1 MKLNLNLII
10 ILVSIIALPSTLAGG
25 NDLQLLRQGNRL
37 FEEGSYLEAEAKY
50 RAAIELNENIYRA
63 WHNLG
68 NALYHQ
74 GRLEEA
80 AEIYDRLL
88 AKAPSEQARAAG
100 WHNLGNS
107 LLGNGQIA
115 ESIEAYKQ
123 ALRLMPDDEDTRY
136 NLAYA
141 LNLLEEMPP
150 DASGDDQDEGDGDD
164 DGEEQQQDQQQED
177 GDDESEQDSDASQDQ
192 AEQDQEDQLAE
203 RPEQITPQDAERI
216 LDALRQ
222 QEQKVQEDINR
233 ESETTQPASP
243 RRQW

>member
-1 MKLNLNLII
+1 MKLNLI
-10 ILVSIIALPSTLAGG
+10 ILLVTLITLPSTVGAG

-50 RAAIELNENIYRA
+50 REALELDETNYRA

-80 AEIYDRLL
+80 ADIYNRLL
-88 AKAPSEQARAAG
+88 GKAPSDQARAAG

-107 LLGNGQIA
+107 LLGNGQVA

-123 ALRLMPDDEDTRY
+123 ALRLRPDDEDTRY

-150 DASGDDQDEGDGDD
+150 DASSDGADESDGDD
-164 DGEEQQQDQQQED
+164 DGDQQQQDQQQAE
-177 GDDESEQDSDASQDQ
+177 GDDDKEQDAKGDQDRK
-192 AEQDQEDQLAE
+192 EQNEEDQMAE
-203 RPEQITPQDAERI
+203 RPEQISLQDAERI

-233 ESETTQPASP
+233 ESETTQPARP

>member
-1 MKLNLNLII
+1 MKLNVI
-10 ILVSIIALPSTLAGG
+10 ILLMTIVALPYTLVAG
-25 NDLQLLRQGNRL
+25 NDLQLLRQGNRF
-37 FEEGSYLEAEAKY
+37 FEEGNYLEAEAKY
-50 RAAIELNENIYRA
+50 RKALELNETNYRA

-80 AEIYDRLL
+80 ADIYNRLL
-88 AKAPSEQARAAG
+88 GKVPSDQARAAG

-107 LLGNGQIA
+107 LLGNGQVA

-123 ALRLMPDDEDTRY
+123 ALRLAPDDEDTRY

-141 LNLLEEMPP
+141 LNMLEEMPP
-150 DASGDDQDEGDGDD
+150 DASGQGEGDGED
-164 DGEEQQQDQQQED
+164 DGEEQQQDQKQEEGDDDNEQGTGEDQDSEQQNQED
-177 GDDESEQDSDASQDQ
+177 RM
-192 AEQDQEDQLAE
+192 AE
-203 RPEQITPQDAERI
+203 RPEQMSPEDAERI

-233 ESETTQPASP
+233 ESETSQPARP